1 MARRKGSQLP
11 QVMLLKHIIR
21 GCQRFALFSRKNRY
35 LAFECDEEKASCGLP
50 TDVPKGHIP
59 VYVGS
64 ERSRFIIPTT
74 YLNHPLFRALLQ
86 KAEDEFG
93 FDHQLGLT
101 IPYEQYLRY
110 RFETGCLRDVS
121 VRHPINPGS
130 HQMPWAARFICH
142 GQDSARA

>member
-35 LAFECDEEKASCGLP
+35 LAFECDEEKAYCGLP

-59 VYVGS
+59 VYVGN

-86 KAEDEFG
+86 KAEEEFG

-101 IPYEQYLRY
+101 IPCDENVFEYLTSLLGKKDTALTNLKLKELIMNID
-110 RFETGCLRDVS
+110 F
-121 VRHPINPGS
+121 
-130 HQMPWAARFICH
+130 
-142 GQDSARA
+142 